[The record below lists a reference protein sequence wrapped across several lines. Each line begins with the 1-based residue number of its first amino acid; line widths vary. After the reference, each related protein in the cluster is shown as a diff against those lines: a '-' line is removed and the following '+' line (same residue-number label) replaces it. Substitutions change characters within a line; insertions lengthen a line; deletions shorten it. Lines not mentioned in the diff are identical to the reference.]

1 MINGTYSNELIAR
14 ITETTKRLKQMGNND
29 IVSTP
34 KERQDLFQKQ
44 FTFSGI
50 GHKQSISK
58 VYKPF
63 FGQECNITD
72 TTGGDSFL
80 DTKIGVDYIVSIK
93 HKKLVADV
101 DFWIQ
106 ERFRKAKDQHY
117 QSVTLIECNQHSGHL
132 SEVYKTKA
140 QYLVYGY
147 LEDNKENTLSQCVVV
162 DLPGAL
168 QAILTDKINFE
179 VRTNSYTNQRFITI
193 QIEDL
198 RAHGLVVFEYQK

>member
-14 ITETTKRLKQMGNND
+14 IAETTKRLKQIGNND

-50 GHKQSISK
+50 GHEQSISK

-72 TTGGDSFL
+72 TTGADSFL

-117 QSVTLIECNQHSGHL
+117 QSITLIECNQHSGHL

-147 LEDNKENTLSQCVVV
+147 LEDDKENTLSQCIVV

-168 QAILTDKINFE
+168 QSILTDKINFE

-198 RAHGLVVFEYQK
+198 KTAGLICFSYDK